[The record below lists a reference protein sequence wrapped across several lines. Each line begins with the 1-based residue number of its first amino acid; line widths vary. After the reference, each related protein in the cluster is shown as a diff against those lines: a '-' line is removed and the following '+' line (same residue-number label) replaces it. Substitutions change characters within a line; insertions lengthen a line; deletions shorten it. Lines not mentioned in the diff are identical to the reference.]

1 MSTLNINDSNL
12 SAAAFKE
19 LEELCTSDK
28 LSIDE
33 LQKKLNQY
41 KSLIINNADQHHN
54 SVLFH
59 QACMNKNVTL
69 DIIQELLIYFPNAVK
84 TLGAF
89 SSPGI
94 VDNDEESKAYPLHFC
109 TYNPNCP
116 SEVIQLLIEKYPAA
130 LTKTCF
136 VNHGV
141 EFGDIDAEDCIK
153 GLPLHYYLSRKNI
166 DINTVQMM
174 VNAFSQALQNTD
186 NGMKYS
192 PLHIAISNPYI
203 RVHEHIPYLLTRTE
217 SSVIRH
223 VDSWGRTI
231 LHIACSNKGVGLEV
245 VERLCNMS
253 PESITSSDDFGDIPL
268 HALCQNQKIDEM
280 ASLEILRFM
289 LSMHPDLPRY
299 VSDGHLPIHHAVHCK
314 STSFCKEL
322 IDACPATLR
331 AEACSTRLPLH
342 SACEY
347 GKRYDTVDTIR
358 YMLELYPESIQARI
372 WQSRQG
378 HIFSGDGY
386 LPIHCAAAR
395 GRKETIEF
403 LLSLD
408 PDAASKKVLY
418 YQQHPG
424 PGVSISAKDS
434 EGALPLHIAIFE
446 RGSLDS
452 IQALYDDY
460 PEALFVQT
468 RQGDTPLDMLTKRHR
483 TRTTNDAVI
492 GKFLRSQLEYAQMA
506 KDIEALSTIDENGWL
521 PLHQALKGD
530 ASLGSIKLLLK
541 GNPSAFVVDNK
552 GASPLHIA
560 CELSS
565 LNVVEYLMDLYE
577 QGSDTKTKM
586 MLCCANC
593 GKGEE
598 GANSLKVCTACKMVK
613 YCNVACQ
620 KAHRPQHKKECKK
633 RAAELR
639 VESLFKLPKP
649 KEELDIYNHCDTN
662 KDTILHYA
670 CRGGNLDIVQ
680 YLLTSHV
687 SLVAS
692 ASVNENVNNELPF
705 HLLCQA
711 GGEDKVDKAILE
723 LEHIETIWL
732 MLLVN
737 PEVVAA

>member
-1 MSTLNINDSNL
+1 MSTLNVNSSIASVALKD
-12 SAAAFKE
+12 
-19 LEELCTSDK
+19 LEDLCTSDK
-28 LSIDE
+28 LSIDA
-33 LQKKLNQY
+33 LQNKLNRY
-41 KSLIINNADQHHN
+41 KSWIINNADQLHN

-59 QACMNKNVTL
+59 QACMNKNITL
-69 DIIQELLIYFPNAVK
+69 EIIQELLVYFPNAVE
-84 TLGAF
+84 TLGTY
-89 SSPGI
+89 SSLGI
-94 VDNDEESKAYPLHFC
+94 VDNDELSEAYPLHFC
-109 TYNPNCP
+109 TYNENCP
-116 SEVIQLLIEKYPAA
+116 SDVIQLLIEKYLAA
-130 LTKTCF
+130 LQETCI
-136 VNHGV
+136 VNYGV
-141 EFGDIDAEDCIK
+141 RFSGDEDEEELCA
-153 GLPLHYYLSRKNI
+153 GLPLHYYLSRKNV
-166 DINTVQMM
+166 DINMVQMM
-174 VNAFSQALQNTD
+174 VNAFPQALQNTD
-186 NGMKYS
+186 NDMRYS
-192 PLHIAISNPYI
+192 PLHVAISNPNV
-203 RVHEHIPYLLTRTE
+203 RDHDHIPYLLTNTPIDIVRGIANGDKTM
-217 SSVIRH
+217 
-223 VDSWGRTI
+223 
-231 LHIACSNKGVGLEV
+231 LHIVCSNKGVELKV
-245 VERLCNMS
+245 VEQLCNMF
-253 PESITSSDDFGDIPL
+253 PESITSRDDFGDIPL
-268 HALCQNQKIDEM
+268 HALCWNEKLDET
-280 ASLEILRFM
+280 ASLEILRCM
-289 LSMHPDLPRY
+289 LSLDPDLPRY
-299 VSDGHLPIHHAVHCK
+299 ISDGHLPIHHAVTTK

-322 IDACPATLR
+322 IDACPDTLR

-342 SACEY
+342 SACAY

-358 YMLELYPESIQARI
+358 YMLEVYPESIQARI

-378 HIFSGDGY
+378 HIFNGDGN
-386 LPIHCAAAR
+386 LPIHCAAEG

-418 YQQHPG
+418 YQQLPG
-424 PGVSISAKDS
+424 PGMSTNAIDK
-434 EGALPLHIAIFE
+434 EWALPLHVAVFNS
-446 RGSLDS
+446 RTPLNS
-452 IQALYDDY
+452 IQALYNNY

-468 RQGDTPLDMLTKRHR
+468 RQGDTPLGMLTKRHR

-492 GKFLRSQLEYAQMA
+492 DKFLRSQLEYAQIA
-506 KDIEALSTIDENGWL
+506 KDVEALATIDERGWL

-530 ASLGSIKLLLK
+530 ASLGSIKLLVK
-541 GNPSAFVVDNK
+541 GNPSAFVVDKK

-560 CELSS
+560 CEFSS

-577 QGSDTKTKM
+577 EESDTETNA
-586 MLCCANC
+586 MLFCANC

-620 KAHRPQHKKECKK
+620 KAHRPQHKKDCKK

-639 VESLFKLPKP
+639 VESLFKL
-649 KEELDIYNHCDTN
+649 DTN

-680 YLLTSHV
+680 YLLKSHA
-687 SLVAS
+687 SLVDS
-692 ASVNENVNNELPF
+692 ASVNVNNELPF